1 MDHLGNDLAPILV
14 TGAAG
19 YLGGHVLANLKGKR
33 LPCIATSRNGAV
45 GAVCDLADIGAVRS
59 LLDRIKPSVIIHCAA
74 EVPKYASA
82 YDDTQAAEA
91 SVAIVKVIAQTAAC
105 PVVFASSMTIY
116 TGIEVHPVREDDA
129 IPPQTG
135 YARGKWLA
143 EQVLFNR
150 KFPGDVA
157 LRIPGLFGLPRRT
170 GLLYNAAK
178 GFLSQGKF
186 EAAVTPYIV
195 WAAMD
200 VRDAA
205 EYLIRAA
212 LAASSG
218 YPPQPVNVGYE
229 GNFSALAA
237 VTEIATQCGLTWE
250 PRSQDTQ
257 CFSMSLERL
266 KHRYGILPVT
276 FRQRLE
282 ELIEVARCDLLA
294 ERTGVPNA

>member
-1 MDHLGNDLAPILV
+1 MGNDLGPILI

-19 YLGGHVLANLKGKR
+19 YLGGHVLANIKKQEKSCTAISHKDCNL
-33 LPCIATSRNGAV
+33 T
-45 GAVCDLADIGAVRS
+45 DIGAVHT

-74 EVPKYASA
+74 LVPKASPA
-82 YDDTQAAEA
+82 YDDIQAAET
-91 SVAIVKVIAQTAAC
+91 SVAMVKVIAQTAAC
-105 PVVFASSMTIY
+105 PVVFASSMTVY
-116 TGIEVHPVREDDA
+116 TGVEVRPVREDDA

-143 EQVLFNR
+143 EQILFNR

-157 LRIPGLFGLPRRT
+157 LRLPGLFGLPRRT

-186 EAAVTPYIV
+186 EPAVTPHII

-205 EYLIRAA
+205 EYLVRAA

-218 YPPQPVNVGYE
+218 YSPQPVSVGYE
-229 GNFSALAA
+229 GNFSVLAA
-237 VTEIATQCGLTWE
+237 VTEIAAQCGLTWE
-250 PRSQDTQ
+250 LRSQDTQ
-257 CFSMSLERL
+257 SFSMSLERL
-266 KHRYGILPVT
+266 KYRYSILPVT

-294 ERTGVPNA
+294 ERTGVSNA